1 MMTLPQDDAD
11 FSGRWRRIKIL
22 FTQDVVARGF
32 PAERNRRG
40 EYALWQRRFWEHT
53 IRDDADYS
61 RHADYI
67 HFNPVKHGLVSR
79 VGDWPFSSFH
89 RCVRQGLLPED
100 WAGDVDEAGTSFG
113 ERIG

>member
-1 MMTLPQDDAD
+1 
-11 FSGRWRRIKIL
+11 
-22 FTQDVVARGF
+22 
-32 PAERNRRG
+32 
-40 EYALWQRRFWEHT
+40 
-53 IRDDADYS
+53 
-61 RHADYI
+61 
-67 HFNPVKHGLVSR
+67 VSR